1 MSKTLQ
7 KKTKQLIRKSGV
19 GLNQEF
25 LVEAIYQNIHRLVK
39 SEADLP
45 MVGKLTAAFME
56 MVGNVVSKTVE
67 ATHEKELEEE
77 KIKAKAVEE
86 KRKKEEERKRKEAE
100 KKKEQQEL
108 QRKKQEEARKRK
120 EEEKMEKDK
129 AINEML
135 DIINPRIEA
144 DPFSSEGRSIDD
156 QRADEMAALL
166 LNLFD
171 DLKECE
177 KAHEEKIVP
186 VKMNATFAPNTNNK
200 PAKNDEVS
208 IFEPYIP
215 PCAPYS
221 LSSDMKAIDEDENK
235 GFSSKEISSKET
247 INTNEFEKIY
257 AFDTNVILND
267 ASNLFNIS
275 QNGANL
281 ILLAETVLDELDS
294 KKEGFDEINFQA
306 REFARILSSTEIKE
320 QIRFGDYYI
329 TRMVMNGISIDIVG
343 TNNYQNIA
351 ETDRSIRND
360 RKILQVV
367 KGARDNIY
375 KRPITFLTLDAMCRI
390 RALSMNI
397 TSELMLNKGNDYE
410 GEFIKDIVLDK
421 SFSIKSL
428 KNGQSIFDL
437 NPQHKPEN
445 YCYRFIDGDNKVLAI
460 IQDDKIV
467 ILDDSYLNRFI
478 IKPRNEEQK
487 FAMGG
492 MCDDFYKVVLIEA
505 LAGSGKTLLAITAG
519 LRAIT
524 ERKYEK
530 LIYIR
535 NSIESTDKGEE
546 VGFLSGNEAKFEIY
560 NHPLYDTLDFIAR
573 ISLKKANANKTPAAR
588 QVSNERV
595 SIEEAV
601 KSAVQQLVKQ
611 YNIETIWNGAI
622 RGRTLANAFV
632 IVDEIQNFSK
642 RSLKTVLTRLDST
655 CKVVCIGSNRQI
667 DNNFVN
673 KYTNGLNFMLKA
685 ANEKHEEVKMFATSL
700 HKVERGA
707 ITAFAERILK

>member
-1 MSKTLQ
+1 MAKALQ
-7 KKTKQLIRKSGV
+7 KKIKQLIRKSGV
-19 GLNQEF
+19 GVNQEF
-25 LVEAIYQNIHRLVK
+25 LVEAVYQNISRIVK

-45 MVGKLTAAFME
+45 MVGELTAAFFE
-56 MVGNVVSKTVE
+56 MVNNVVLKTVDAKKGKE
-67 ATHEKELEEE
+67 AEEE
-77 KIKAKAVEE
+77 KIKAKIAEE

-108 QRKKQEEARKRK
+108 QRKKQEEAKKR
-120 EEEKMEKDK
+120 EEEKKMEREESINEILN
-129 AINEML
+129 AIN
-135 DIINPRIEA
+135 PKIEA
-144 DPFSSEGRSIDD
+144 NSFSIEGKIIDD
-156 QRADEMAALL
+156 QKAADEAVELL

-177 KAHEEKIVP
+177 KAHAEKTVP
-186 VKMNATFAPNTNNK
+186 VKMNTTFAPNPDNK
-200 PAKNDEVS
+200 SAKDDEGS
-208 IFEPYIP
+208 LFEPYIP

-235 GFSSKEISSKET
+235 DFSSEET
-247 INTNEFEKIY
+247 INTDEFEKIY
-257 AFDTNVILND
+257 AFDTNIILND
-267 ASNLFNIS
+267 ASNIFNIS

-306 REFARILSSTEIKE
+306 REFARILSNAEIKE

-329 TRMVMNGISIDIVG
+329 TRMVTNGISIDIIG

-367 KGARDNIY
+367 KGARDDIY

-410 GEFIKDIVLDK
+410 GEFIKEIILNRD
-421 SFSIKSL
+421 FSIKSL
-428 KNGQSIFDL
+428 KNGQSIFEI
-437 NPQHKPEN
+437 NPEHKPEN
-445 YCYRFIDGDNKVLAI
+445 YCYRFIGANGDKVLTT

-487 FAMGG
+487 FALSG

-573 ISLKKANANKTPAAR
+573 TSLKKANANKTPAAR
-588 QVSNERV
+588 QVDNSRAA
-595 SIEEAV
+595 IEEAV
-601 KSAVQQLVKQ
+601 KNAVQQLIKQ

-632 IVDEIQNFSK
+632 IVDECQNFSK
-642 RSLKTVLTRLDST
+642 KSLKTVLTRLDST

-667 DNNFVN
+667 DNNFIN